1 MQHLSRLEIT
11 DCVRSMRSGELWE
24 CLAVRE
30 AERPQQQQLV
40 GEGEGSIC
48 MNNEAPRPAGMEAS
62 GTGEE
67 LKLRRVEG
75 DRRD

>member
-1 MQHLSRLEIT
+1 
-11 DCVRSMRSGELWE
+11 
-24 CLAVRE
+24 
-30 AERPQQQQLV
+30 
-40 GEGEGSIC
+40 
-48 MNNEAPRPAGMEAS
+48 MNNEVPRPAGMEAT